1 MAVPV
6 NIDDLINH
14 RTVESTRIEYKA
26 GFNPEAIVHT
36 ICAFANDI
44 DNMGGGY
51 IIIGVEEQNGE
62 PVFPVCGVPKNS
74 VDGIL
79 KKMREYC
86 RFIEPLYEPVVQPM
100 VYEGAHVIVIWA
112 PGGYG
117 RPYKASKSMSE
128 NQSLKYYYIRK
139 FANTVIASPEEE
151 KELFYAST
159 SIPFDDRP
167 NLAAEVGDL
176 DISLMRSHLKEIG
189 SALYPLSLQMDTLEL
204 AKDMQLVNGP
214 PEALRPL
221 NVGLLMFCAQPEKYF
236 RYAQIEVVDIPDPT
250 GSNMTERI
258 FTGPIQVQLRDALQ
272 YISNYVIK
280 SVISKDD
287 THAESDFVY
296 NYPFRAVEEILSNAV
311 YHRSYQIHEPIT
323 VRITPEAMEI
333 TSFPGFDQSITDEKI
348 QQGDLRARIYRN
360 RRIGG
365 FLKELHLIEGRNT
378 GFPNAYNAL
387 QKNGSEPLRLEMDPE
402 RNYLSVTI
410 PIHPDFLEKRSE
422 KRRKKDQDYADT
434 ILDILYDAPLTL
446 TGLSNTMGY
455 KGITEKLRRTVARL
469 EKTGDVKKEIRGN
482 ETVIVRQ
489 DGKDPD
495 KQI

>member
-26 GFNPEAIVHT
+26 GFNPEAVVHT

-79 KKMREYC
+79 KKLREYC

-139 FANTVIASPEEE
+139 FANTIIASPEEE

-221 NVGLLMFCAQPEKYF
+221 NVGLLMFCARPEKYF

-280 SVISKDD
+280 SVTSKDD

-311 YHRSYQIHEPIT
+311 
-323 VRITPEAMEI
+323 
-333 TSFPGFDQSITDEKI
+333 
-348 QQGDLRARIYRN
+348 
-360 RRIGG
+360 
-365 FLKELHLIEGRNT
+365 
-378 GFPNAYNAL
+378 YNAL

-410 PIHPDFLEKRSE
+410 PIHPAFLEKRSE

-469 EKTGDVKKEIRGN
+469 EKTGDVKKEIRDN
-482 ETVIVRQ
+482 ETVIVRR